1 MPTCRAINFDN
12 EVDARASAQQ
22 TAAAH
27 GGEVQPIT
35 TSRHDDTLVGY
46 QARVNVGTPEKPEW
60 YVLLTARW
68 GIGGREGK
76 RNAKP

>member
-1 MPTCRAINFDN
+1 MPRCRAINFDN
-12 EVDARASAQQ
+12 GAEALASAQQ

-27 GGEVQPIT
+27 GGEVQPIP
-35 TSRHDDTLVGY
+35 TSRHDATPVGY

-68 GIGGREGK
+68 GQGV
-76 RNAKP
+76 RNAKR